1 MSHYLDGGFLLVLLT
16 RTSGT
21 SIASAILRKIPPP
34 ISINFLHQ
42 LQAENLLIRFQ
53 KDPNPNLQTNG
64 NEGLRLW
71 NHYLREGVFSILS
84 PDWES
89 SFRNAITW
97 TRLHPNS
104 PPSPWLFL
112 HPAFA
117 VTAGATHF
125 CSFDPR
131 SREIARTHGLKLL
144 PVSL

>member
-1 MSHYLDGGFLLVLLT
+1 MNPYLDGGFLLVLLT
-16 RTSGT
+16 RTHGT

-53 KDPNPNLQTNG
+53 NDPNPGLQING

-71 NHYLREGVFSILS
+71 NHYLGEGVFSMISL
-84 PDWES
+84 DWES
-89 SFRNAITW
+89 FFRNAITW
-97 TRLHPNS
+97 TRLHHGA

-112 HPAFA
+112 HPALA
-117 VTAGATHF
+117 VTVGATHF

-131 SREIARTHGLKLL
+131 PREIARSHGLELL
-144 PVSL
+144 PPSI

>member
-1 MSHYLDGGFLLVLLT
+1 MSPYLDGGFLLVLLT

-53 KDPNPNLQTNG
+53 KDSNPELQTNG

-71 NHYLREGVFSILS
+71 NHYLSEGVFSMLS

-97 TRLHPNS
+97 TRLHHNS

-112 HPAFA
+112 HPALA
-117 VTAGATHF
+117 VTTGATHF

-131 SREIARTHGLKLL
+131 SRLIARSHGLKLL
-144 PVSL
+144 PASI

>member
-1 MSHYLDGGFLLVLLT
+1 MNPYLDGGFLLVLVA

-21 SIASAILRKIPPP
+21 STASAILRRISPP

-42 LQAENLLIRFQ
+42 AQVENLLIRFQ
-53 KDPNPNLQTNG
+53 KDANPALQANG

-71 NHYLREGVFSILS
+71 NHYLSEGVFSLIS
-84 PDWES
+84 VDWES
-89 SFRNAITW
+89 AFRNTITW
-97 TRLHPNS
+97 TRVHPAA

-112 HPAFA
+112 HPALA

-131 SREIARTHGLKLL
+131 SRGIARSHGLKLL
-144 PVSL
+144 PASL